1 MMHRLR
7 NTLNAKTLSHRGY
20 FTGDFN
26 ATTIEP
32 GIYSVST
39 MLDNAPDQSKLS
51 QWYTFI
57 QFEPYR
63 TQLCI
68 SYRGMAARAY
78 IGNPEAWDPWVYYDH
93 S

>member
-1 MMHRLR
+1 
-7 NTLNAKTLSHRGY
+7 
-20 FTGDFN
+20 
-26 ATTIEP
+26 
-32 GIYSVST
+32 
-39 MLDNAPDQSKLS
+39 MLDNAPDQNKLS